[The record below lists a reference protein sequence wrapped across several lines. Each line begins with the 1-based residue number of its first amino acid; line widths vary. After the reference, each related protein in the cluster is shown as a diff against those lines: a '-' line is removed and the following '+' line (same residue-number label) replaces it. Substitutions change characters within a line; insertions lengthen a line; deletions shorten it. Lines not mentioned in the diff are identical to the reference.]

1 LGVSQRAT
9 ATNILAVSQAPNSS
23 NNYIPG
29 YTLAL
34 QTDKRKK
41 ISTDSFKRMHLCLM
55 FGKLNLP

>member
-9 ATNILAVSQAPNSS
+9 NILAVAQAPNSS

-34 QTDKRKK
+34 QTDNQGRRFLA
-41 ISTDSFKRMHLCLM
+41 TDSF
-55 FGKLNLP
+55 